1 MVSTPYKPS
10 LWNSGERRSSCGITP
25 NPTFLGPHA
34 LVLRGRMVLTGGLG
48 RAAAGAGLEK
58 DPGQEDGM
66 SSHKVWFPHG
76 HQLSTSWILIG
87 VFILDMSERSVPH
100 FKGHGQCLS
109 TYTTG
114 LVPTVL

>member
-1 MVSTPYKPS
+1 MQGWKKILTRKMACPPTR
-10 LWNSGERRSSCGITP
+10 SG
-25 NPTFLGPHA
+25 
-34 LVLRGRMVLTGGLG
+34 
-48 RAAAGAGLEK
+48 
-58 DPGQEDGM
+58 
-66 SSHKVWFPHG
+66 SHMG
-76 HQLSTSWILIG
+76 TSWILIG